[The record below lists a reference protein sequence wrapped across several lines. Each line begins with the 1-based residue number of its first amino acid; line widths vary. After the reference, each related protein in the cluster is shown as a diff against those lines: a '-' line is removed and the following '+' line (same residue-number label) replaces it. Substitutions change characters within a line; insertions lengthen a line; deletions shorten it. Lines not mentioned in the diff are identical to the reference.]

1 MSGSKEVEFH
11 RIVLYAF
18 FKASD
23 ALVLGLVVGVVG
35 GRFSS
40 RSGLRQYHPHNR
52 AATCRWRF
60 CFFMIRVEYGGLCK
74 PLRQK
79 V

>member
-40 RSGLRQYHPHNR
+40 RSGLRQDHPYNC
-52 AATCRWRF
+52 AAACRG
-60 CFFMIRVEYGGLCK
+60 CAGIFMIWVEYGGLCK
-74 PLRQK
+74 PLGQK